1 MGGALP
7 CCTVRRRPTAAR
19 APPLTPPAQPG
30 SGERLGL
37 ERFATSQDVV
47 IVRVAVGKW
56 QAIIHHDGER
66 KPLGYSDDEQEA
78 AQAFDAAAR
87 RLRGDD
93 AHGGY
98 AGFNKLRLNFPTRG
112 CCMPGLAIF
121 CPSPIGGERP
131 RRGQSRKAFLL
142 WH

>member
-1 MGGALP
+1 M
-7 CCTVRRRPTAAR
+7 RRRPAATR
-19 APPLTPPAQPG
+19 AAPLTPPAQPG

-47 IVRVAVGKW
+47 IVRVCVGKW

-66 KPLGYSDDEQEA
+66 KPLGYFDDEQEA
-78 AQAFDAAAR
+78 AQTFDAAAR

-98 AGFNKLRLNFPTRG
+98 AGFNKLRLNFPTPRER
-112 CCMPGLAIF
+112 GLAEGKAERRF
-121 CPSPIGGERP
+121 CFGIETRHRTEKNHG
-131 RRGQSRKAFLL
+131 SR
-142 WH
+142 